1 VHIIHGHRMI
11 EITIGSLEEQI
22 IKLLQKKY
30 PITTFELA
38 SKLRVSRKEI
48 EWVLQKFQIKGIA
61 KLEPLPDKTYVRL
74 LRNDFQ
80 FVGSRQQRKIMKHST
95 KNKKEDDEDYDGIM
109 YS

>member
-1 VHIIHGHRMI
+1 MI

-38 SKLRVSRKEI
+38 SKLRVSRKKI
-48 EWVLQKFQIKGIA
+48 EWVMQKFQVKAIV

-80 FVGSRQQRKIMKHST
+80 FIGLRQQRKKIKHNT
-95 KNKKEDDEDYDGIM
+95 KNKIEDDVDYDDIM

>member
-1 VHIIHGHRMI
+1 MI
-11 EITIGSLEEQI
+11 EITRGSLEEQI

-38 SKLRVSRKEI
+38 SKLRVSQKRI
-48 EWVLQKFQIKGIA
+48 EWILQKLQIKGIT
-61 KLEPLPDKTYVRL
+61 KLEPLPDKVYVRL

-80 FVGSRQQRKIMKHST
+80 FIGSPQQKKFIKHKS
-95 KNKKEDDEDYDGIM
+95 KSKKEDNEPYDDIM

>member
-1 VHIIHGHRMI
+1 MI
-11 EITIGSLEEQI
+11 EITLGSLEEQV

-38 SKLRVSRKEI
+38 SKLRVSQKKI
-48 EWVLQKFQIKGIA
+48 ERILQKFQIKGIT
-61 KLEPLPDKTYVRL
+61 KLEPLPDKIYVRL

-80 FVGSRQQRKIMKHST
+80 FVGPRQQRKIMKHST
-95 KNKKEDDEDYDGIM
+95 KNKKEDDKDYDGIM